1 MLQEH
6 QTTNLIKDFE
16 VMRDISC
23 ILEAALRVLHGHHQ
37 EINNH
42 RQLCQLIPLG
52 LLLKRENDKIQQQTL
67 CLCHGSG
74 AGSFEL
80 ASICDWVQSATADDG
95 TYSWWE
101 KGGTQGV
108 HVVAS

>member
-1 MLQEH
+1 MLQEN
-6 QTTNLIKDFE
+6 QATGVVKAFE

-23 ILEAALRVLHGHHQ
+23 ILEAALRGLHGHHQ

-52 LLLKRENDKIQQQTL
+52 LLLQEENDKIWQQTL

-80 ASICDWVQSATADDG
+80 VSICDWVQSATADDG
-95 TYSWWE
+95 TYSWWG
-101 KGGTQGV
+101 KRGHTGG
-108 HVVAS
+108 SRSR

>member
-6 QTTNLIKDFE
+6 QTTNLIKAFE

-23 ILEAALRVLHGHHQ
+23 ILEAALCGLHDHHQ

-52 LLLKRENDKIQQQTL
+52 LLLQEENDKIQQQTL
-67 CLCHGSG
+67 CLCRGSG

-80 ASICDWVQSATADDG
+80 VSICDESATSDDG

-108 HVVAS
+108 HVVDG